1 MGTFRVSDSV
11 SEQVQLRLKTLC
23 QRTPDDKSQSML
35 LRKIEDCSPKIAL
48 KIVTCS
54 SPTEIT
60 AIDRE
65 LNIHEKLGSQKG
77 IVPMGRLEAHSAD
90 YRVGVMPL
98 YDGDLLELCRDQV
111 YGPEDITHWFTD
123 IGSSLKQLHDFGLIH
138 SDLKLENILYRILD
152 GKVEVALADFD
163 LSDTKG
169 SERHSEEEY
178 CAPEV
183 SRYWWSNK
191 NESTGQQKWCKGKY
205 FQASPTRDFPADVW
219 GIGYM
224 IRSCIDYIDPDMN
237 DFLIR
242 ELIKPVTGSGRDP
255 IERILNNLSQYTERE
270 TPDAPGNN
278 FCRIRTDKD
287 REMTRALLQLSRDA
301 MAVNPA
307 ERPTLEEVLKD
318 CK

>member
-1 MGTFRVSDSV
+1 MNMDGATAVKISPTVDWRAQNTPDQLDNAGSGTSEKSLTQSMGTFRVSDSV

-123 IGSSLKQLHDFGLIH
+123 IGYSLKQLHDFGLVH
-138 SDLKLENILYRILD
+138 SDLKLENILYRIVD

-163 LSDTKG
+163 LSDIQG
-169 SERHSEEEY
+169 R
-178 CAPEV
+178 PL
-183 SRYWWSNK
+183 R
-191 NESTGQQKWCKGKY
+191 G
-205 FQASPTRDFPADVW
+205 
-219 GIGYM
+219 
-224 IRSCIDYIDPDMN
+224 
-237 DFLIR
+237 DFLPSAALQPMGNTRHFLLSI
-242 ELIKPVTGSGRDP
+242 LTDFDP
-255 IERILNNLSQYTERE
+255 ENSK
-270 TPDAPGNN
+270 G
-278 FCRIRTDKD
+278 
-287 REMTRALLQLSRDA
+287 
-301 MAVNPA
+301 
-307 ERPTLEEVLKD
+307 
-318 CK
+318 